1 MNDLRQLLQTF
12 AKGFTVLG
20 IFLQTP
26 KEIFPIFQEKT
37 DILLILKRRP
47 KMKLGRTE
55 MIISEKSMS
64 ALVDSLDDETNL
76 IIITE
81 SKNFQEVSS
90 HWKRFLPI
98 VRKQINIQE
107 FIRQESIETKLINR
121 LEDIRQSFESMSI
134 ILKEEHVYD

>member
-1 MNDLRQLLQTF
+1 
-12 AKGFTVLG
+12 
-20 IFLQTP
+20 
-26 KEIFPIFQEKT
+26 
-37 DILLILKRRP
+37 
-47 KMKLGRTE
+47 
-55 MIISEKSMS
+55 MIISEKSMT

-134 ILKEEHVYD
+134 VLKEEHVYD

>member
-1 MNDLRQLLQTF
+1 MSDLRQLLQKF

-20 IFLQTP
+20 IFLQTS

-37 DILLILKRRP
+37 DILLMLKRRP
-47 KMKLGRTE
+47 KLKLGTTE
-55 MIISEKSMS
+55 MVISEKLMS

-121 LEDIRQSFESMSI
+121 LEDIRQSFESISI
-134 ILKEEHVYD
+134 VLKEEHVYD

>member
-1 MNDLRQLLQTF
+1 VSDLRKLLQKF

-37 DILLILKRRP
+37 DILLMLKRRS
-47 KMKLGRTE
+47 KMKLGITE
-55 MIISEKSMS
+55 MKISEKSMT

-134 ILKEEHVYD
+134 VLKEEHVYD